1 MKKLAKIFL
10 CLSLALMM
18 SLFLM
23 VPAFAAGTCNH
34 SFKRVIVG
42 TYVWYDNITSMG
54 HQWNKGD
61 LLQCSKCGT
70 KVGVAANS
78 TLSSGHHERSEYSS
92 DHSSSNP
99 AKHMYVKIYRC
110 KECLYITDRKS
121 GFTGC
126 TASGCREYQSIKPV
140 PVTE

>member
-18 SLFLM
+18 SLSLM

-61 LLQCSKCGT
+61 LLQCSKCGA
-70 KVGVAANS
+70 KS
-78 TLSSGHHERSEYSS
+78 RSCSKLHTFEWTS
-92 DHSSSNP
+92 
-99 AKHMYVKIYRC
+99 
-110 KECLYITDRKS
+110 
-121 GFTGC
+121 
-126 TASGCREYQSIKPV
+126 
-140 PVTE
+140 

>member
-18 SLFLM
+18 SLSLM

-61 LLQCSKCGT
+61 LLQCSKCGA
-70 KVGVAANS
+70 KVGVAHFRVDIM
-78 TLSSGHHERSEYSS
+78 SGQ
-92 DHSSSNP
+92 NIAVTTP
-99 AKHMYVKIYRC
+99 QAI
-110 KECLYITDRKS
+110 
-121 GFTGC
+121 
-126 TASGCREYQSIKPV
+126 QPSICM
-140 PVTE
+140 

>member
-10 CLSLALMM
+10 CLTLALMM
-18 SLFLM
+18 SLSLM

-61 LLQCSKCGT
+61 LLLQMRNKSRSCSKLHT
-70 KVGVAANS
+70 FEWTS
-78 TLSSGHHERSEYSS
+78 
-92 DHSSSNP
+92 
-99 AKHMYVKIYRC
+99 
-110 KECLYITDRKS
+110 
-121 GFTGC
+121 
-126 TASGCREYQSIKPV
+126 
-140 PVTE
+140 

>member
-18 SLFLM
+18 SLSLM

-61 LLQCSKCGT
+61 LLQCSKCG
-70 KVGVAANS
+70 A
-78 TLSSGHHERSEYSS
+78 
-92 DHSSSNP
+92 

>member
-18 SLFLM
+18 SLSLM

-54 HQWNKGD
+54 HQWNIYCSAPNAEQKSE
-61 LLQCSKCGT
+61 LQQT
-70 KVGVAANS
+70 PHFRVDIM
-78 TLSSGHHERSEYSS
+78 SGQ
-92 DHSSSNP
+92 NIAVTTP
-99 AKHMYVKIYRC
+99 QAI
-110 KECLYITDRKS
+110 
-121 GFTGC
+121 
-126 TASGCREYQSIKPV
+126 QPSICM
-140 PVTE
+140 

>member
-10 CLSLALMM
+10 CLTLALMM
-18 SLFLM
+18 SLSLM

-110 KECLYITDRKS
+110 KECLY
-121 GFTGC
+121 
-126 TASGCREYQSIKPV
+126 
-140 PVTE
+140 

>member
-18 SLFLM
+18 SLSLM

-61 LLQCSKCGT
+61 LLQCSKCGAKEGT
-70 KVGVAANS
+70 HVPGPAGAAGGLFCSGVPQSAGDRLRPGGGMS
-78 TLSSGHHERSEYSS
+78 R
-92 DHSSSNP
+92 
-99 AKHMYVKIYRC
+99 
-110 KECLYITDRKS
+110 LY
-121 GFTGC
+121 
-126 TASGCREYQSIKPV
+126 EN
-140 PVTE
+140 

>member
-1 MKKLAKIFL
+1 
-10 CLSLALMM
+10 
-18 SLFLM
+18 
-23 VPAFAAGTCNH
+23 
-34 SFKRVIVG
+34 
-42 TYVWYDNITSMG
+42 MG

-61 LLQCSKCGT
+61 LLQCSKCGA